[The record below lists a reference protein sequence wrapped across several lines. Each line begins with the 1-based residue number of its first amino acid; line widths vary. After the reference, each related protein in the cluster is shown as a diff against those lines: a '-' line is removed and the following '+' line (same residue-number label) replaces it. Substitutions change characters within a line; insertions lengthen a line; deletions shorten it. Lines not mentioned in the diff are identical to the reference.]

1 MTNNSENV
9 CSFVRRR
16 KADLIEL
23 FGGKCCLCGFNAFQE
38 ALEFHHVN
46 PEEKEFSI
54 ASNVMKNLESQLQ
67 ELKKCILVC
76 ANCHRGIHFHCYEVP
91 SNWKDF
97 YNEEYAN
104 VLREKLELTQHGKI
118 FHCKSCGKEIT
129 KKAQYCVEC
138 AHYQSRKAERP
149 TRDILKSLIRKE
161 SFLHIGKIYG
171 VSDNTIRKWCK
182 AVNLPTKKAEIK
194 NYSDSEWELI

>member
-67 ELKKCILVC
+67 ELK
-76 ANCHRGIHFHCYEVP
+76 
-91 SNWKDF
+91 
-97 YNEEYAN
+97 N
-104 VLREKLELTQHGKI
+104 V
-118 FHCKSCGKEIT
+118 F
-129 KKAQYCVEC
+129 
-138 AHYQSRKAERP
+138 
-149 TRDILKSLIRKE
+149 
-161 SFLHIGKIYG
+161 
-171 VSDNTIRKWCK
+171 
-182 AVNLPTKKAEIK
+182 
-194 NYSDSEWELI
+194 